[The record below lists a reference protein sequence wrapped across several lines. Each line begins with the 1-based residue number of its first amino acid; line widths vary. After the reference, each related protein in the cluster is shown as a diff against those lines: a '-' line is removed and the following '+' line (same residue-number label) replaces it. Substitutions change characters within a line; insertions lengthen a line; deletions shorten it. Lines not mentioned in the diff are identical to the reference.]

1 MRFDLKSIVRGIGFL
16 TLAVVVGAGAVY
28 AGSKASG
35 GTTYTEKSESACEL
49 RNASEA
55 NHARGRRGR
64 GCACDGAEAVA
75 AAKKACCAEAAAKG
89 EQCAASAAKKDKK
102 ACCVEAAAK
111 GEQCA
116 ACAAKMR
123 EAAPAAAKGRV
134 AQERDIVQATLAD
147 RSLRTFALAVHTAG
161 LTELLRTQEDL
172 TVFAPTNDAFA
183 KMGGNAFGYLL
194 EERDALRELLMNH
207 VVTDKITS
215 ADIRNNAAVTSV
227 SGHEFRFTRLGEAGG
242 FALHGARILRSD
254 VPAKNGVIHVV
265 DTLIAPWQDALPA
278 DVADPGEVDV
288 TAVAALSAGGGSRGG
303 S

>member
-1 MRFDLKSIVRGIGFL
+1 
-16 TLAVVVGAGAVY
+16 
-28 AGSKASG
+28 
-35 GTTYTEKSESACEL
+35 
-49 RNASEA
+49 
-55 NHARGRRGR
+55 
-64 GCACDGAEAVA
+64 
-75 AAKKACCAEAAAKG
+75 
-89 EQCAASAAKKDKK
+89 
-102 ACCVEAAAK
+102 
-111 GEQCA
+111 
-116 ACAAKMR
+116 
-123 EAAPAAAKGRV
+123 
-134 AQERDIVQATLAD
+134 VQATLAE